1 MIKRILS
8 EINSFQKDTTIK
20 NAFIHVNE
28 ENVKEIDVMII
39 GDNDTPYCGGYFLF
53 KFEYP
58 NDYPS
63 SPIKVIYKTT
73 FNGSVRFN
81 PNLYANG
88 KVCLSL
94 INTWGSNDWSPANTL
109 TSVILSI
116 QSLILNKYPLRNE
129 PAYQT
134 IGIKECE
141 DYNNMMIGYTVQ
153 LALAFV
159 TDKIDA
165 PKEFIDIAKKNF
177 NVYKIIEQFT
187 KYKYGITTQVISS
200 YRIDV
205 KDINKTI
212 SELFEQQE
220 QQQEEQEEEEEEEQ
234 EEEEEDQE
242 DKCNIC
248 FERSDQVSKLYCC
261 SFRSCKKCLEKWLIK
276 SEKCPLCKRIYNP
289 TEPIVVVSKPIITK
303 PKTPY
308 KKQERTKSNII
319 KSYYKYQDE
328 ELCVFIYDMNPEEAI
343 NAINT
348 DKLLAI
354 NPKTQKIFNTKTG
367 MWCKL
372 TTSAG
377 KGILSTYA

>member
-1 MIKRILS
+1 MNKMIKRILS

-39 GDNDTPYCGGYFLF
+39 GDDDTPYCGGYFLF

-129 PAYQT
+129 PAYNT

-177 NVYKIIEQFT
+177 NIYKIIEQFA
-187 KYKYGITTQVISS
+187 KYKYGNTTQVISS

-205 KDINKTI
+205 KEINKTI

-220 QQQEEQEEEEEEEQ
+220 QQQQEEQEEEEQQQ

-261 SFRSCKKCLEKWLIK
+261 SFRSCKKCLEKWLK
-276 SEKCPLCKRIYNP
+276 KCETCPLCKRIYNP
-289 TEPIVVVSKPIITK
+289 YEPVIIPPVKPIKQHK
-303 PKTPY
+303 PKP
-308 KKQERTKSNII
+308 ERTKSNII
-319 KSYYKYQDE
+319 KSYYKYQDKDI
-328 ELCVFIYDMNPEEAI
+328 CVFIYDMTPEQAI
-343 NAINT
+343 EAINT

-354 NPKTQKIFNTKTG
+354 NPNTQKIFSTKTG
-367 MWCKL
+367 MWSK
-372 TTSAG
+372 
-377 KGILSTYA
+377 LSTQNGKHLLSFY